1 MAVQRKN
8 IFSISVLTV
17 LLLLIAEVGTSAQ
30 QDPKP
35 GSLPDA
41 PASHLIARLGRTPN
55 LALQGETVP
64 VSQGLAEQQDAGAQ
78 PNGTTPQAMPGAP
91 AQAGQKQRLTLS
103 EAEQMAIKGNP
114 QVTVARLLALAQHQV
129 YRETRSAELPTA
141 TASISAV
148 DAEEAS
154 RISAGSL
161 TASRLFSHAGAGGGF
176 SQLLTDF
183 GRTRNL
189 VASSALQEKA
199 EKANAIATQY
209 DIQLATDQAFYNALQ
224 AQQTLKVAQQ
234 NVVARQTV
242 QSQVNQMTM
251 NKLKSTL
258 DLSFADVNLSQA
270 KLLALDAQ
278 NNADSTMAAL
288 DAVLGLDHQVDFDLV
303 DDGPGL
309 QQPPPDIN
317 QLIGQSLN
325 QRPDLQAT
333 KYSEQAAVK
342 FSHAQRDQLFPS
354 ISAAGTVGSVPVRPD
369 QYYTTN
375 WWGGIGV
382 NVNIPIFN
390 GFLYTSQAKEASI
403 RAQAAAEQ
411 TRDLHDRIVRD
422 VRTAWLTANTAYQR
436 VGVTAELLKEADL
449 GLKLAQTRYQMGLSS
464 IVELSQA
471 EYQQTDA
478 AIGNANAQYQYR
490 LALATLN
497 YQIGSEP

>member
-1 MAVQRKN
+1 MIR
-8 IFSISVLTV
+8 IG
-17 LLLLIAEVGTSAQ
+17 LLISLASSIGGLDLTAQ
-30 QDPKP
+30 TRAT
-35 GSLPDA
+35 LPNA
-41 PASHLIARLGRTPN
+41 PAPRLIAQLAQAPGPAVPTTAAPQAPAAGSNPAGQTSTPSAITQPGN
-55 LALQGETVP
+55 VNSIPKQALTLTQ
-64 VSQGLAEQQDAGAQ
+64 AEQIAVK
-78 PNGTTPQAMPGAP
+78 N
-91 AQAGQKQRLTLS
+91 
-103 EAEQMAIKGNP
+103 NP
-114 QVTVARLLALAQHQV
+114 RVSVARLLALAQHQV
-129 YRETRSAELPTA
+129 YRETRSAELPTGNA
-141 TASISAV
+141 ALTAV
-148 DAEEAS
+148 EAEEGS

-161 TASRLFSHAGAGGGF
+161 TASRLFEHAGVGGGF

-183 GRTRNL
+183 GRTKNL

-199 EKANAIATQY
+199 QKANAIATQY

-234 NVVARQTV
+234 NVVTRQTL
-242 QSQVNQMTM
+242 QSQVNQMTI

-288 DAVLGLDHQVDFDLV
+288 DAVLGLDHQVSYDLV
-303 DDGPGL
+303 DDSSEI
-309 QQPPPDIN
+309 QQPPPDVD
-317 QLIGQSLN
+317 QLVQQSLK

-333 KYSEQAAVK
+333 IYSQQAAVK
-342 FSHAQRDQLFPS
+342 FSHAQRDQLFPT
-354 ISAAGTVGSVPVRPD
+354 ISAAGTVGSVPIRPG
-369 QYYTTN
+369 QYYLTN

-382 NVNIPIFN
+382 NVNIPVFN
-390 GFLYTSQAKEASI
+390 GFLNTSQAKEASI

-411 TRDLHDRIVRD
+411 SRDLRDRIVRD

-436 VGVTAELLKEADL
+436 VSVTSELLKQADL

-497 YQIGSEP
+497 YQMGSVP

>member
-1 MAVQRKN
+1 MAVQS
-8 IFSISVLTV
+8 IFISTGVLTV
-17 LLLLIAEVGTSAQ
+17 FLLSVGTVGATAQ
-30 QDPKP
+30 SNT
-35 GSLPDA
+35 GSHSLPNA
-41 PASHLIARLGRTPN
+41 PSVELMAQLMKAPGPN
-55 LALQGETVP
+55 LPAASSSVRNSAAPTEG
-64 VSQGLAEQQDAGAQ
+64 VSFAASQNA
-78 PNGTTPQAMPGAP
+78 
-91 AQAGQKQRLTLS
+91 AGQTAPPRQKLTRS
-103 EAEQMAIKGNP
+103 DAEQMAIRNNP

-141 TASISAV
+141 SAAVTAV
-148 DAEEAS
+148 EAEEAS

-161 TASRLFSHAGAGGGF
+161 TASRLFEHAGAGGGF

-183 GRTRNL
+183 GRTKNL

-199 EKANAIATQY
+199 QRANAVATQY
-209 DIQLATDQAFYNALQ
+209 DIQLATDQAFYSALQ

-234 NVVARQTV
+234 NVAARQTLDA
-242 QSQVNQMTM
+242 QVNQMTL

-288 DAVLGLDHQVDFDLV
+288 DAVLGLDHAVDFDLA
-303 DDGPGL
+303 DDGPEI
-309 QQPPPDIN
+309 QQPPPDIAT
-317 QLIGQSLN
+317 LIDQGLK

-333 KYSEQAAVK
+333 MYSQQAAVK

-354 ISAAGTVGSVPVRPD
+354 IAAAGTVGSVPVRPA

-382 NVNIPIFN
+382 NMNIPIFN
-390 GFLYTSQAKEASI
+390 GFLYTAQAKEASI
-403 RAQAAAEQ
+403 RAKAASEQ
-411 TRDLHDRIVRD
+411 TRDLRDRVVRD
-422 VRTAWLTANTAYQR
+422 VRTAWLAANTAYQK
-436 VGVTAELLKEADL
+436 VSVTAELLKEADL